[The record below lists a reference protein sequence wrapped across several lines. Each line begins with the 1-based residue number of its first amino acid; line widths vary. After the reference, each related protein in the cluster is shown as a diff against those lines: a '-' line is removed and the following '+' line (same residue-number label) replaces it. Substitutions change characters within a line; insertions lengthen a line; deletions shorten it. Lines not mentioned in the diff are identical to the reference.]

1 MLNDIATGP
10 PPWQMYV
17 DKTQP
22 SPVVGDGVPR
32 RLVLAHGEG
41 EQVEAGLDRVLP
53 EDFVLECFRERCCCV
68 PDVIVGADLEGE
80 PALMVGCQVQDHR
93 DH

>member
-53 EDFVLECFRERCCCV
+53 EDFDYWNVSEKDAAVYQMSLLGQILKENQ
-68 PDVIVGADLEGE
+68 P
-80 PALMVGCQVQDHR
+80 
-93 DH
+93 

>member
-1 MLNDIATGP
+1 
-10 PPWQMYV
+10 MYV

-53 EDFVLECFRERCCCV
+53 EDFVLECFQRKMLLCTRCHCW
-68 PDVIVGADLEGE
+68 GSS
-80 PALMVGCQVQDHR
+80 
-93 DH
+93 

>member
-1 MLNDIATGP
+1 MNIDKAKAGP
-10 PPWQMYV
+10 I
-17 DKTQP
+17 
-22 SPVVGDGVPR
+22 VGDRVSCS
-32 RLVLAHGEG
+32 LVLAHWEG

-80 PALMVGCQVQDHR
+80 PALMVGCQVQNHR